1 MSHNHPAVTAG
12 REAQIDEYLRLG
24 AWMREASDLV
34 DAAADLL
41 LQCLGGGGRVLA
53 CGNGGSSLE
62 AQHFSGELV
71 GRFRLERR
79 PLAGIALSPDGGAVT
94 GIANDY
100 GYDQVFARQV
110 LALGRPGDV
119 LLALSTSGRSPST
132 VAALDAARRCGMGT
146 IALTGAEGSRMA
158 PLADVAI
165 RVPSSSTARIQEI
178 HLLVIHLV
186 CEQIDA
192 AFVDA

>member
-1 MSHNHPAVTAG
+1 MNHDHATITAG
-12 REAQIDEYLRLG
+12 REAQLDDYLRLG
-24 AWMREASDLV
+24 AWMREAGDLV

-41 LQCLGGGGRVLA
+41 LRCLGGGGRVLA

-62 AQHFSGELV
+62 AQHFSAELV

-79 PLAGIALSPDGGAVT
+79 PLAGIALSADGGAVT

-110 LALGRPGDV
+110 LALGRPGDA
-119 LLALSTSGRSPST
+119 LLALSTSGNSPSA
-132 VAALDAARRCGMGT
+132 VAALDAAREGGLGT
-146 IALTGAEGSRMA
+146 IVLTGAEGTRMA
-158 PLADVAI
+158 TLADVAI
-165 RVPSSSTARIQEI
+165 QVPSFSTARIQEI
-178 HLLVIHLV
+178 HLLVIHLL
-186 CEQIDA
+186 CERIDA

>member
-1 MSHNHPAVTAG
+1 MSHDHPAVTAC
-12 REAQIDEYLRLG
+12 REAQLDEYLRLG
-24 AWMREASDLV
+24 AWMREAGDLV
-34 DAAADLL
+34 DAATDLL
-41 LQCLGGGGRVLA
+41 LRCLGGGGRVLA

-62 AQHFSGELV
+62 AQHFSAELV

-79 PLAGIALSPDGGAVT
+79 PLAGIALSADGGAVT

-110 LALGRPGDV
+110 LALGRPGDA
-119 LLALSTSGRSPST
+119 LLALSTSGRSPS
-132 VAALDAARRCGMGT
+132 VLAALDAAREGGLGT
-146 IALTGAEGSRMA
+146 IALTGAEGTRMA

-186 CEQIDA
+186 CERIDA